1 MTNNGILLSGGGQC
15 PNSASFAADILFPI
29 LASVI
34 GRGAVFVLNARRRGK
49 RMHNKNGLHV
59 KGLIVLLAVM
69 HMSKN
74 GVRSGVCREVR

>member
-1 MTNNGILLSGGGQC
+1 
-15 PNSASFAADILFPI
+15 
-29 LASVI
+29 
-34 GRGAVFVLNARRRGK
+34 
-49 RMHNKNGLHV
+49 MHNKNGLHV